1 MRVKKLVVLLVGALS
16 LALAQASQV
25 AALVDAGRFQEAYE
39 MGLKLGTPEALAL
52 AAKGAS
58 FYAMYQAKDEEKRAW
73 FDKKSP

>member
-1 MRVKKLVVLLVGALS
+1 MAVMRVKKLVVLLVGALS

-58 FYAMYQAKDEEKRAW
+58 FYAGTWRRP
-73 FDKKSP
+73 SS

>member
-1 MRVKKLVVLLVGALS
+1 LAVMRGKKLVVLLVGALS

-58 FYAMYQAKDEEKRAW
+58 FYAGTWRRP
-73 FDKKSP
+73 SS